1 MKGCPARV
9 SQRAENYLKTNFTF
23 TRVSQHNYAIYQLF
37 ISSAGV
43 TTYEMRFNAFKELGS
58 KLANLSPRLAN
69 VCSPL
74 FYCEGL
80 SRQLRLIN
88 RLCWITEGC
97 LPAASGSG
105 LHGTSD
111 AAIGGHLTLR
121 EVERCT

>member
-1 MKGCPARV
+1 MAGVVTGRHRGPVAQGIEQQPSK
-9 SQRAENYLKTNFTF
+9 LKVAGSNP
-23 TRVSQHNYAIYQLF
+23 
-37 ISSAGV
+37 AGV

-58 KLANLSPRLAN
+58 KLANLSPRLSN

-111 AAIGGHLTLR
+111 CSHWRTALHRVIPRHPIH
-121 EVERCT
+121 